1 MRWITL
7 ALMIA
12 LALGCSQGYPLQ
24 GSNGVANC
32 TVFGAYRSSPS
43 SDGAEASI
51 NSSEFMIMTADIGL
65 MGAYN
70 ATYALV
76 DSNDQ
81 IYQQDD
87 ALSKDLQPGRRLVK
101 FVVPTDALFKL
112 LRVSPD
118 QGDTFSL
125 NWWATPK
132 ASNGPVIMRY
142 YGICDYYISAD
153 NSSLALQAKISN
165 NGTEDLYLSP
175 ENFTLFDQ
183 NGWEYYTL
191 YGFNPISLGPQKTA
205 QFGLFF
211 NDLSPWS
218 YPTLLVYDYLGE
230 HPIAID
236 IENAL
241 TPLSDAQVY
250 GSSSAQATQAK
261 SEASTTAASSA
272 AESTTQAQAQ
282 EASQATEQPATTEQA
297 SSEAP
302 SIEST
307 KEEVA
312 TPTLVKRDTGALANS
327 QEALNEQLEAV
338 RSKVTS
344 SGSGSAAAGDSKN
357 VSKAINS
364 TVVDT
369 KDRLAKV
376 REKLKGQNS

>member
-1 MRWITL
+1 MRWIAL
-7 ALMIA
+7 ALIIA
-12 LALGCSQGYPLQ
+12 LALGCAQGSPLQ

-43 SDGAEASI
+43 SEGAEASI
-51 NSSEFMIMTADIGL
+51 NASEFMILTADIGL

-76 DSNDQ
+76 DSKDQ

-101 FVVPTDALFKL
+101 FVVPTDGLFKL
-112 LRVSPD
+112 LRISPD
-118 QGDTFSL
+118 QGDAFAI

-132 ASNGPVIMRY
+132 AANGPVIMRY

-153 NSSLALQAKISN
+153 NKSMALQVKVSN

-191 YGFNPISLGPQKTA
+191 YGFDPISLGSQKTA

-218 YPTLLVYDYLGE
+218 DPTLLVYDYLGKY
-230 HPIAID
+230 PIAID
-236 IENAL
+236 IENDLA
-241 TPLSDAQVY
+241 PLSDAQVY
-250 GSSSAQATQAK
+250 GSSSAQATEAK
-261 SEASTTAASSA
+261 SKAAASTTPPAA
-272 AESTTQAQAQ
+272 
-282 EASQATEQPATTEQA
+282 QATEEA
-297 SSEAP
+297 SEATEP
-302 SIEST
+302 AAEQTSAEAPAVEDTQDES
-307 KEEVA
+307 A
-312 TPTLVKRDTGALANS
+312 TPSLQSKGSGDLAHN
-327 QEALNEQLEAV
+327 QDDLNKQLEEV
-338 RSKVTS
+338 RSKVAST
-344 SGSGSAAAGDSKN
+344 GGESATTGDSKN